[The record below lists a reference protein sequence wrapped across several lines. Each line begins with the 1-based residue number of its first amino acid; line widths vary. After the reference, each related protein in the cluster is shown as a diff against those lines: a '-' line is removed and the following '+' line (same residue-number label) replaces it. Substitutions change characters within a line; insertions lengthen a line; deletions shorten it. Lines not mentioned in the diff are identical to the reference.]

1 MNQQDSQRRATIFR
15 GLEEISLRLMNVT

>member
-15 GLEEISLRLMNVT
+15 GSEGISLRLMNVT